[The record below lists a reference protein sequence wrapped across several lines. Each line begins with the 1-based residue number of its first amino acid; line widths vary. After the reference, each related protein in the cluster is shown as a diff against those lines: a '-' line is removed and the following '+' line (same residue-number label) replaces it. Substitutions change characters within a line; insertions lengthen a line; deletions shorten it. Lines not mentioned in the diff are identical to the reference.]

1 MCENIK
7 SMKKIVSLF
16 IALSMFLGANGA
28 SERTSK
34 ISVYE
39 HSGKVNQVLP
49 GTPVKSAVKL
59 HEATIARME
68 MAKNGQRVV
77 RPAVKKAPRATA
89 SDITIEAENLQLDYY
104 YGMFPYLTGNNDE
117 YTVEAYFSYLLDV
130 LYGTYTNNDE
140 DLEIYIYDADDN
152 EIALTYTTAT
162 YQKTARGDQFTAVGV
177 GDNNNNYT
185 INLTF
190 FAPEQANDTIRYEF
204 TTAQGDAFPEY
215 GNYYIAA
222 AEDDK
227 FMCQIVFNG
236 LVPTSST
243 AELDLANTWVQ
254 KVNGTD
260 TTYVGA
266 PYIADVLIT
275 ETPTSY
281 SFELSYFASDSNLYI
296 MTLPVAKI
304 APVDTVVYTFAA
316 DRTINVLYYG
326 ETHDYY
332 IKATDANAI
341 VVLDIYSDDDFAG
354 IWKATDGVFDFQYTG
369 AAVITGADTTNLEYR
384 DVEVIAIENEDD
396 YDITANFFAKMDN
409 KVYSFKT
416 NYVKP
421 TAKDTL
427 EYTLVDYTFTDF
439 RDYDGTFDII
449 AAPADSSVVFH
460 LEFISEEI
468 EDTFTEKD
476 MSGDYTWVQVGKD
489 YFNVVTAI
497 FVITGDE
504 NQLEAVGQLLASNN
518 TLYKLTIGSKT
529 TSVER
534 VEGATNIQPM
544 KVIRGG
550 QVLILKDGQYFNLL
564 GTKVD

>member
-7 SMKKIVSLF
+7 SMKKIVSMF

-34 ISVYE
+34 ISVCK
-39 HSGKVNQVLP
+39 HSGKVTQVHP
-49 GTPVKSAVKL
+49 CTPVKSAVKL
-59 HEATIARME
+59 HEATIAHME

-89 SDITIEAENLQLDYY
+89 ADITIKAENLQLDYY
-104 YGMFPYLTGNNDE
+104 YGFIPYLTGNNDE
-117 YTVEAYFSYLLDV
+117 YIVEAYFSFYLDV

-140 DLEIYIYDADDN
+140 DLDIYIYDADDN

-162 YQKTARGDQFTAVGV
+162 YQKTAKGDQFTAVGV
-177 GDNNNNYT
+177 GDDGNNYT

-204 TTAQGDAFPEY
+204 ATAQGDAFPEY
-215 GNYYIAA
+215 GDYIAS

-243 AELDLANTWVQ
+243 VELDLANTWVQ

-304 APVDTVVYTFAA
+304 APVDTVAYTFAA
-316 DRTINVLYYG
+316 NRTINVLYYG

-332 IKATDANAI
+332 IEAMDANAI

-369 AAVITGADTTNLEYR
+369 AAVITGADTTNLVYR

-396 YDITANFFAKMDN
+396 YDITANFFSKIDN

-416 NYVKP
+416 IYVKP
-421 TAKDTL
+421 TAKETL
-427 EYTLVDYTFTDF
+427 EYTLVDYTFTDY

-460 LEFISEEI
+460 MEFISEVI

-476 MSGDYTWVQVGKD
+476 MSGNYTWVQVGKN
-489 YFNVVTAI
+489 YFNVVTAT
-497 FVITGDE
+497 FEITGDE